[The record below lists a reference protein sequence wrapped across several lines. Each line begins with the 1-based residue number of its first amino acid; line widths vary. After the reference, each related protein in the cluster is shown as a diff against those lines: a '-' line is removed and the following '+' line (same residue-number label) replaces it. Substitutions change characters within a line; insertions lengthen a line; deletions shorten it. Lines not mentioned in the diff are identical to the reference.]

1 MTTTRGEDGFT
12 VTWILSIKIP
22 KEIALRLFCNS
33 FAARVAVERK
43 CHLGKGRKRV
53 KPDRPAATH
62 CSFHHHVPPSSVI
75 SRLAAWLYSSLSR
88 SLSLP
93 LFSLFPSK
101 PYIVL
106 DSKFVRYI
114 DRDYSTATE
123 TTYILVTFRPCRPAS
138 SETGDSVFSLAD
150 AFLQHIYCISRLSHL
165 LYFTRSIASKTR
177 TAKQSDRLLET

>member
-1 MTTTRGEDGFT
+1 MDHIFISMENVRASDHATSSCPSVPMKLFASLRVTTTRGENGFT
-12 VTWILSIKIP
+12 VTCILSINIL

-62 CSFHHHVPPSSVI
+62 CSFHHRVPPSSVI

-93 LFSLFPSK
+93 L
-101 PYIVL
+101 I
-106 DSKFVRYI
+106 
-114 DRDYSTATE
+114 STGTIRRRLKQQ
-123 TTYILVTFRPCRPAS
+123 TCYVPA
-138 SETGDSVFSLAD
+138 
-150 AFLQHIYCISRLSHL
+150 LS
-165 LYFTRSIASKTR
+165 TR
-177 TAKQSDRLLET
+177 QL